1 MDIKE
6 KLLDVINGTIKS
18 IDIDL
23 MFDNLQ
29 LNGMI
34 QHTSLLALVECLYYK
49 RLIIERKQDEALLGY
64 LKLLNEEN
72 VKISLLTYSYII
84 YHCERI
90 KNKKTS
96 INDFNMYL

>member
-1 MDIKE
+1 MSIKE
-6 KLLDVINGTIKS
+6 RLLDVIHGTIDS
-18 IDIDL
+18 IDIDQ
-23 MFDNLQ
+23 MFENLQ
-29 LNGMI
+29 VNSTI

-49 RLIIERKQDEALLGY
+49 RLIAERKQDDALLSY

-72 VKISLLTYSYII
+72 AKISLLTYSYII

-96 INDFNMYL
+96 IDDFNMYI

>member
-6 KLLDVINGTIKS
+6 KLLDFINQTISS
-18 IDIDL
+18 IDIDQ

-29 LNGMI
+29 LNSMI

-49 RLIIERKQDEALLGY
+49 KLIVDRKSDDNLIHY
-64 LKLLNEEN
+64 LKILEN
-72 VKISLLTYSYII
+72 PENKISLLTYSYII

-90 KNKKTS
+90 RDKKTS
-96 INDFNMYL
+96 IDDFNMYV